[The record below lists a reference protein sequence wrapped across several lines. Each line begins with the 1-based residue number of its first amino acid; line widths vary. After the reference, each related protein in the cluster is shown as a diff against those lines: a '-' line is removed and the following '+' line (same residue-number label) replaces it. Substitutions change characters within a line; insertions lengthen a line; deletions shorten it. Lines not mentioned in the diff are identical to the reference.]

1 MRNLMKLL
9 VIRLVV
15 NLADSIFYIAALWH
29 INDRYASSFL
39 LGIFIA
45 INYLPDLLLIFFGP
59 LIDRANPKKILF
71 GSILVQ
77 MVAVGLLLVF
87 IQQISFWLLMVL
99 VFLSV
104 MASSIS
110 YVLED
115 VLIPQ
120 VVDYNQVV
128 FANSLFSI
136 SYKVLDSIFNA
147 ISSILQAVL
156 GFTLL
161 LGLDLGV
168 FSLALF
174 LVLIFKFKFKKQT
187 DTEKFDLPDY
197 KKELSQGTQFLMG
210 NKLLLKTS
218 SLLLVINIFTA
229 FQTVAVP
236 LVSVQYF
243 NGSIFYGLFLTLS
256 GLGGICGNMLAPILI
271 KYMKANQIIGL
282 FLALNA
288 LCWMGAMFFR
298 NYLVS
303 LTLLFV
309 CHLSKGIF
317 NILFNALY
325 QQIPPKELLGR
336 VNTAVD
342 SFITL
347 GMPLGSILAGIL
359 LDWNL
364 SLVLLLI
371 ALPDLLAALL
381 FYHDREL
388 KDFRM
393 N

>member
-1 MRNLMKLL
+1 MKLL

-71 GSILVQ
+71 CSILVQ

-87 IQQISFWLLMVL
+87 IQQIPFWLLMVL

-120 VVDYNQVV
+120 VVDYHQVV

-174 LVLIFKFKFKKQT
+174 LVLIFN
-187 DTEKFDLPDY
+187 
-197 KKELSQGTQFLMG
+197 S
-210 NKLLLKTS
+210 NLKNRQIRKNST
-218 SLLLVINIFTA
+218 
-229 FQTVAVP
+229 
-236 LVSVQYF
+236 
-243 NGSIFYGLFLTLS
+243 
-256 GLGGICGNMLAPILI
+256 CLI
-271 KYMKANQIIGL
+271 IK
-282 FLALNA
+282 
-288 LCWMGAMFFR
+288 R
-298 NYLVS
+298 N
-303 LTLLFV
+303 
-309 CHLSKGIF
+309 
-317 NILFNALY
+317 
-325 QQIPPKELLGR
+325 
-336 VNTAVD
+336 
-342 SFITL
+342 
-347 GMPLGSILAGIL
+347 
-359 LDWNL
+359 
-364 SLVLLLI
+364 
-371 ALPDLLAALL
+371 
-381 FYHDREL
+381 
-388 KDFRM
+388 
-393 N
+393 